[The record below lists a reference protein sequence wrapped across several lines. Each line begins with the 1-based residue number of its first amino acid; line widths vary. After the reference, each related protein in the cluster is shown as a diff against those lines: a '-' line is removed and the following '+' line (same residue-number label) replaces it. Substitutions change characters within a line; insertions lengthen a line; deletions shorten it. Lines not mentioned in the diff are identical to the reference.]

1 LKPLKV
7 LVLAEGANRG
17 ALAAVRSL
25 ARHGHEVH
33 VAGPG
38 DEAVV
43 ARSRHVARRHRIPWP
58 DHDLDG
64 FAAGIAAARADVVLP
79 ASDATLL
86 GLSLIDTPTTRP
98 FPPDA
103 VARLLDKRM
112 WADHAT
118 ALGIAVPRI
127 LPDDWTGRAVVKA
140 RGHGLADRVEAVVTD
155 DPQAVAA
162 AIRNAGGEPLLQE
175 IVDGP
180 LVALTV
186 VVGPDGARRA
196 DVQQRAERV
205 WPQPAGVSCRAVTES
220 ADPTLLDDTLR
231 LLKDLGWWG
240 VAQAQFLDGRLI
252 DLNGRLYGSLA
263 LAIAAGVDVPNL
275 LVDPGAPGG
284 EGRPGLH
291 YSWFE
296 GDVRR
301 AVSER
306 RGGLVSDL
314 RETLAAGRR
323 SVPVLWSAA
332 DPMPALA
339 HTAALARRA
348 LRKATARQ

>member
-1 LKPLKV
+1 LKV

-17 ALAAVRSL
+17 ALAAVRAL

-38 DEAVV
+38 DETVV
-43 ARSRHVARRHRIPWP
+43 ARSRHVTRAHRVPWP

-64 FAAGIAAARADVVLP
+64 FAAGIAAARPDAVLP

-86 GLSLIDTPTTRP
+86 GLSLIDTAAARP

-103 VARLLDKRM
+103 VARLLDKRT
-112 WADHAT
+112 WADHAA

-127 LPDDWTGRAVVKA
+127 LPDDWTGPAVVKA
-140 RGHGLADRVEAVVTD
+140 RGHGLADRIEAVVTH
-155 DPQAVAA
+155 DPQPVAA
-162 AIRNAGGEPLLQE
+162 AIRDSGGEPLLQE

-180 LVALTV
+180 LVAITV
-186 VVGPDGARRA
+186 VTGPDGTRRA
-196 DVQQRAERV
+196 HVQQRAERV
-205 WPQPAGVSCRAVTES
+205 WPQPAGVSCRAVTEP

-263 LAIAAGVDVPNL
+263 LAIASGVDVPNL
-275 LVDPGAPGG
+275 LVDPAASGN
-284 EGRPGLH
+284 EGRPDIH

-296 GDVRR
+296 GDLRR

-306 RGGLVSDL
+306 RGGLLRDL
-314 RETLAAGRR
+314 AQTIAAARR
-323 SVPVLWSAA
+323 SVPVLWSAS

-339 HTAALARRA
+339 ATAALARRA
-348 LRKATARQ
+348 VAKARR